1 LYIKENLPCLVVL
14 GRVYDGSTTIH
25 NIPLLH
31 DQVKVDV
38 EEVKDAA
45 APVPVPIDEV
55 NLVE

>member
-1 LYIKENLPCLVVL
+1 MGTGTGAVASL
-14 GRVYDGSTTIH
+14 TIH